1 LNNEIESV
9 FIEGEV
15 NAEIVGRFKSRCLF
29 SATENKILN
38 VSAFQLGNDKEDQ
51 LKKSAIDQIVRFYN
65 RFDSYFLKSENTTGM
80 NVWFL
85 EHFRIN
91 FKFIEQLKT
100 LELREAFLAA
110 HPDGRIVQSP
120 PPKARVN
127 SGKQILKEVFF
138 IVQNSLSRSSKIS
151 GTALVH
157 NEGGPDFSAS
167 ELFGDLTNHFPT
179 LKVRSLFDL
188 KRRLPKSSKF
198 TGFPNSDA
206 LFFQTLLSPK
216 TWFQVKRFRLGL
228 DSIVNYIE
236 NESLNSF
243 ERELIQ
249 HLKAKKTY
257 FTLMYLRYLSFQNF
271 FINSKIESI
280 ILSDENSPQQK
291 VIQYAARKTAVKVFA
306 IQHGAIY
313 NNHFGYTYGK
323 YIHPPI
329 LPDVTFT
336 WGEFYNE
343 VLLKHGGYQAEQV
356 KAVGSLR
363 KSRTS
368 TSGST
373 PKDNKSRVVL
383 FASQPIPNET
393 LRLQYLKDVFH
404 CFLAVEAEC
413 NYQLI
418 IRPHPNEKDDQYFVN
433 VANEVGFS
441 NYSIERNVAME
452 DQFNTSDIL
461 ITAYST
467 VGAEYVEYFKPI
479 VVLDYLKEDI
489 AGYVKEGV
497 GIPVHNGNELME
509 VFERQVIDVDHQ
521 KYNKFISRFFHSAD
535 QKAADRILKI
545 LTDK

>member
-1 LNNEIESV
+1 
-9 FIEGEV
+9 
-15 NAEIVGRFKSRCLF
+15 
-29 SATENKILN
+29 
-38 VSAFQLGNDKEDQ
+38 
-51 LKKSAIDQIVRFYN
+51 
-65 RFDSYFLKSENTTGM
+65 M
-80 NVWFL
+80 
-85 EHFRIN
+85 
-91 FKFIEQLKT
+91 
-100 LELREAFLAA
+100 
-110 HPDGRIVQSP
+110 
-120 PPKARVN
+120 
-127 SGKQILKEVFF
+127 
-138 IVQNSLSRSSKIS
+138 
-151 GTALVH
+151 
-157 NEGGPDFSAS
+157 
-167 ELFGDLTNHFPT
+167 
-179 LKVRSLFDL
+179 
-188 KRRLPKSSKF
+188 
-198 TGFPNSDA
+198 
-206 LFFQTLLSPK
+206 LSPK

-383 FASQPIPNET
+383 FATQPIPNET

-404 CFLAVEAEC
+404 CFLAVEAEY

-433 VANEVGFS
+433 VATEVGFS

-452 DQFNTSDIL
+452 
-461 ITAYST
+461 
-467 VGAEYVEYFKPI
+467 
-479 VVLDYLKEDI
+479 DYLKEDI

-509 VFERQVIDVDHQ
+509 VFERHVIDVDHQ

-535 QKAADRILKI
+535 EKAADRILKI